1 MQRRRHAPAHT
12 APARRS
18 DPSESNRTTRAGP
31 DDPDRGK
38 GIAGS
43 RPSGRS
49 LFDNAIV
56 PRVARLGSGAPLSLG
71 ASTSD
76 ELLGAAEIRTSVPAD
91 IQRPSR
97 WEDLLVEGERDDY
110 IGFPT

>member
-1 MQRRRHAPAHT
+1 MQSFRRPRP
-12 APARRS
+12 R
-18 DPSESNRTTRAGP
+18 DWK
-31 DDPDRGK
+31 RGE

-56 PRVARLGSGAPLSLG
+56 ARVARLGSGAPLSLG